1 MMSWNKD
8 KYLDII
14 KKTNTI
20 KEVGKISEI
29 IGLTIESDGP
39 KSSIGDLCYIY
50 NDYNSTP
57 IPAEVVGFRQDKI
70 LLMPLGSPD
79 GIRPNAFVI
88 NTGEAMKIGV
98 GNQLIGRVLDG
109 LGRPIDTLGD
119 IRFSEFRS
127 TKAEAINPLKRK
139 RISEPL
145 ALGIKAVDGFSTL
158 GKGQRMGIFA
168 GSGVGKSTTL
178 GMMAKNTS
186 ADLNVIA
193 LIGERGREVKEF
205 IEEILGTEGMKRS
218 IVVAATSEQPSLVKI
233 KAAFVATSIAEYFRD
248 KGMDVL
254 FMLDSV
260 TRIAMAQREVGLAIG
275 EPPATRG
282 YTPSVFALMPK
293 LMERAGTNEIGTIT
307 ALYTVL
313 VEGDDFNEPISDTSR
328 SILDGHIML
337 SRTLAHKNHY
347 PAIDVLQSISRLS
360 KRVSG
365 VQTRKA
371 VAQVRTWMA
380 TYQDNETMITSG
392 IYEKGKSNLVD
403 IAIEKHQPIEEF
415 LIQEEYEP
423 STIEQMLGKLS
434 ALTGIEIPKEEYV
447 ESPSIMIPTTAQ
459 IVDAQT
465 KITE

>member
-1 MMSWNKD
+1 MMSWNKE

-14 KKTNTI
+14 NKTETI
-20 KEVGKISEI
+20 KQIGKITEI
-29 IGLTIESDGP
+29 IGLTIEADGP

-50 NDYNSTP
+50 NDYDDKPTM
-57 IPAEVVGFRQDKI
+57 AEVVGFKKDRI
-70 LLMPLGSPD
+70 LLMPLASPD
-79 GIRPNAFVI
+79 GINPGAMVI
-88 NTGEAMKIGV
+88 NTGDAMKIGV

-119 IRFSEFRS
+119 IRFSEYRS
-127 TKAEAINPLKRK
+127 TRADAINPLKRR
-139 RISEPL
+139 RITEPL
-145 ALGIKAVDGFSTL
+145 ALGIRAVDGFATV

-233 KAAFVATSIAEYFRD
+233 KAASVATTIAEYFRD

-282 YTPSVFALMPK
+282 YTPSVFAMMPK
-293 LMERAGTNEIGTIT
+293 LMERAGTNEFGTMT

-313 VEGDDFNEPISDTSR
+313 VEGDDFNEPISDTAR
-328 SILDGHIML
+328 SILDGHIVL
-337 SRTLAHKNHY
+337 SRALAHKNHY
-347 PAIDVLQSISRLS
+347 PAVDVLQSLSRVMGDVTTEEHRKAAGTLRNLLAVHA
-360 KRVSG
+360 KNEDLINIGAYVSG
-365 VQTRKA
+365 SDPLCDKAISMMGDINNFLRQSIKDKIDYDETVSTLVQLG
-371 VAQVRTWMA
+371 Q
-380 TYQDNETMITSG
+380 
-392 IYEKGKSNLVD
+392 
-403 IAIEKHQPIEEF
+403 IA
-415 LIQEEYEP
+415 
-423 STIEQMLGKLS
+423 
-434 ALTGIEIPKEEYV
+434 
-447 ESPSIMIPTTAQ
+447 ESQ
-459 IVDAQT
+459 
-465 KITE
+465 

>member
-1 MMSWNKD
+1 MSWNKD
-8 KYLDII
+8 KYLNII
-14 KKTNTI
+14 KNTETI
-20 KEVGKISEI
+20 KQIGKITEI

-50 NDYNSTP
+50 NDFGDKPTM
-57 IPAEVVGFRQDKI
+57 AEVVGFKKDKI
-70 LLMPLGSPD
+70 LLMPLASPD
-79 GIRPNAFVI
+79 GIRPGALVI
-88 NTGEAMKIGV
+88 NTGSAMKIGV

-109 LGRPIDTLGD
+109 LGRPIDTLGE
-119 IRFSEFRS
+119 IRFSEYRS
-127 TKAEAINPLKRK
+127 TRADAINPLKRK

-145 ALGIKAVDGFSTL
+145 ALGIKSVDGFATV

-193 LIGERGREVKEF
+193 LVGERGREVKEF
-205 IEEILGTEGMKRS
+205 IEEILGPEGMKRS

-293 LMERAGTNEIGTIT
+293 LMERAGTNEYGTIT
-307 ALYTVL
+307 GLYTVL

-337 SRTLAHKNHY
+337 SRALAHKNHY
-347 PAIDVLQSISRLS
+347 PAVDVLQSLSRVMGDVTT
-360 KRVSG
+360 KEHRNAAG
-365 VQTRKA
+365 VIRNLMAVHAKNEDLINIGAYIAGSDPLCDKA
-371 VAQVRTWMA
+371 IALMDNINQFLKQSTTDKV
-380 TYQDNETMITSG
+380 YYNETVNS
-392 IYEKGKSNLVD
+392 L
-403 IAIEKHQPIEEF
+403 IE
-415 LIQEEYEP
+415 
-423 STIEQMLGKLS
+423 LGKL
-434 ALTGIEIPKEEYV
+434 AGGG
-447 ESPSIMIPTTAQ
+447 
-459 IVDAQT
+459 
-465 KITE
+465 

>member
-1 MMSWNKD
+1 MMSWNKQ

-14 KKTNTI
+14 YNTKTI
-20 KEVGKISEI
+20 KQVGKITEI

-50 NDYNSTP
+50 NDFNDKPTM
-57 IPAEVVGFRQDKI
+57 AEVVGFKKDKI
-70 LLMPLGSPD
+70 LLMPLASPD
-79 GIRPNAFVI
+79 GIQPGAKVV

-98 GNQLIGRVLDG
+98 GNQLIGRVLNG
-109 LGRPIDTLGD
+109 LGEPIDSLGE
-119 IRFSEFRS
+119 IRFSEYRS
-127 TKAEAINPLKRK
+127 THADAINPLKRK

-145 ALGIKAVDGFSTL
+145 ALGIKSVDGFATV

-193 LIGERGREVKEF
+193 LVGERGREVKEF
-205 IEEILGTEGMKRS
+205 IEEILGAEGMKRS
-218 IVVAATSEQPSLVKI
+218 IVIAATSEQPSLVKI

-282 YTPSVFALMPK
+282 YTPSVFAMMPK
-293 LMERAGTNEIGTIT
+293 LMERAGTNEYGTIT
-307 ALYTVL
+307 GLYTVL
-313 VEGDDFNEPISDTSR
+313 VEGDDFNEPISDTAR

-337 SRTLAHKNHY
+337 SRDLAHKNHY
-347 PAIDVLQSISRLS
+347 PAVDVLQSLSRVMGDVTT
-360 KRVSG
+360 KEHRAAAG
-365 VQTRKA
+365 VLRNLLAVHTKNEDLINIGAYVQGSDPVCDKA
-371 VAQVRTWMA
+371 
-380 TYQDNETMITSG
+380 
-392 IYEKGKSNLVD
+392 
-403 IAIEKHQPIEEF
+403 IALMPQINEF
-415 LIQEEYEP
+415 LTQ
-423 STIEQMLGKLS
+423 STKDKIDFSETINSLIELGNL
-434 ALTGIEIPKEEYV
+434 AGGG
-447 ESPSIMIPTTAQ
+447 
-459 IVDAQT
+459 
-465 KITE
+465 

>member
-14 KKTNTI
+14 NKTKSI
-20 KEVGKISEI
+20 KEVGKITEI

-50 NDYNSTP
+50 NKFNDKP
-57 IPAEVVGFRQDKI
+57 IYAEVVGFKKDKI
-70 LLMPLGSPD
+70 LLMPLGAPD
-79 GIRPNAFVI
+79 GIQPGAMVVNS
-88 NTGEAMKIGV
+88 GGAMKIGV
-98 GNQLIGRVLDG
+98 GKQLIGRVLDG

-119 IRFSEFRS
+119 IRFSEYRP
-127 TKAEAINPLKRK
+127 TMADAINPLKRK

-145 ALGIKAVDGFSTL
+145 ALGIKSVDGFATV

-205 IEEILGTEGMKRS
+205 IEEILGHEGMKRS

-233 KAAFVATSIAEYFRD
+233 KAAFVATTIAEYFRD

-293 LMERAGTNEIGTIT
+293 LMERTGTNELGTIT
-307 ALYTVL
+307 GLYTVL

-337 SRTLAHKNHY
+337 SRELAHKNHY
-347 PAIDVLQSISRLS
+347 PAIDVLQSLSRVMGDVVTKEHKDAAGVLRNLLAVYA
-360 KRVSG
+360 KNEDLINIGAYVSG
-365 VQTRKA
+365 SNPQCDKA
-371 VAQVRTWMA
+371 ISLM
-380 TYQDNETMITSG
+380 NKI
-392 IYEKGKSNLVD
+392 N
-403 IAIEKHQPIEEF
+403 EF
-415 LIQEEYEP
+415 LTQTTKEKIEYED
-423 STIEQMLGKLS
+423 TINSLIALSQM
-434 ALTGIEIPKEEYV
+434 
-447 ESPSIMIPTTAQ
+447 
-459 IVDAQT
+459 
-465 KITE
+465 

>member
-1 MMSWNKD
+1 MSWNKN

-14 KKTNTI
+14 NKTETI
-20 KEVGKISEI
+20 KEIGKITEI

-50 NDYNSTP
+50 NNFGDKPTM
-57 IPAEVVGFRQDKI
+57 AEVVGFRKDKI

-79 GIRPNAFVI
+79 GIRPGALVV

-119 IRFSEFRS
+119 IRFSEYKS
-127 TKAEAINPLKRK
+127 TQADAINPLKRK
-139 RISEPL
+139 RITEPL
-145 ALGIKAVDGFSTL
+145 SLGIKSIDGFATV
-158 GKGQRMGIFA
+158 GKGQRLGIFA

-218 IVVAATSEQPSLVKI
+218 IVIAATSEQPSLVKI

-248 KGMDVL
+248 KGMNVL
-254 FMLDSV
+254 FMLDSI

-293 LMERAGTNEIGTIT
+293 LMERAGTNELGTIT
-307 ALYTVL
+307 GLYTVL

-328 SILDGHIML
+328 SILDGHIVL
-337 SRTLAHKNHY
+337 SRALAHKNHY
-347 PAIDVLQSISRLS
+347 PAVDILQSLSRVMGDVTNEEH
-360 KRVSG
+360 K
-365 VQTRKA
+365 KA
-371 VAQVRTWMA
+371 AGAIRNLLAVYTKNEDLINIGAYVAGSDPLCDKAIALM
-380 TYQDNETMITSG
+380 DNI
-392 IYEKGKSNLVD
+392 N
-403 IAIEKHQPIEEF
+403 EF
-415 LIQEEYEP
+415 LKQSTKDKFDFENTVNDLIQ
-423 STIEQMLGKLS
+423 LKNL
-434 ALTGIEIPKEEYV
+434 AGI
-447 ESPSIMIPTTAQ
+447 
-459 IVDAQT
+459 
-465 KITE
+465 

>member
-1 MMSWNKD
+1 MSWNKD

-14 KKTNTI
+14 KKTETI
-20 KEVGKISEI
+20 KQIGKITEI
-29 IGLTIESDGP
+29 IGLTIEADGP

-50 NDYNSTP
+50 NDYNDTP
-57 IPAEVVGFRQDKI
+57 TMAEVVGFKKDRI
-70 LLMPLGSPD
+70 LLMPLASPD
-79 GIRPNAFVI
+79 GIRPGAMVI

-98 GNQLIGRVLDG
+98 GTQLIGRVLDG
-109 LGRPIDTLGD
+109 LGRPIDTLGE
-119 IRFSEFRS
+119 IRFSEYRS
-127 TKAEAINPLKRK
+127 TQADAINPLKRK

-145 ALGIKAVDGFSTL
+145 ALGIRAVDGFSTV

-218 IVVAATSEQPSLVKI
+218 IVIAATSEQPSLVKI
-233 KAAFVATSIAEYFRD
+233 KAAFVATTIAEYFRD

-293 LMERAGTNEIGTIT
+293 LMERAGTNEFGTIT

-337 SRTLAHKNHY
+337 SRDLAHKNHY
-347 PAIDVLQSISRLS
+347 PAIDVLQSLSRVMGDVTKDEHRKAAGIIRNLLAVHA
-360 KRVSG
+360 KNEDLINIGAYVSG
-365 VQTRKA
+365 SDPLCDKSIAMMDDINKFLKQSTKEKTDYKDT
-371 VAQVRTWMA
+371 VAA
-380 TYQDNETMITSG
+380 
-392 IYEKGKSNLVD
+392 
-403 IAIEKHQPIEEF
+403 
-415 LIQEEYEP
+415 LIQ
-423 STIEQMLGKLS
+423 LG
-434 ALTGIEIPKEEYV
+434 
-447 ESPSIMIPTTAQ
+447 Q
-459 IVDAQT
+459 IA
-465 KITE
+465 EAG